1 MFLEQHIRM
10 KYEEKVTILHNF
22 ALVRIRN
29 IKKKKSWH
37 LQDFKQALLHFLTA
51 NG

>member
-1 MFLEQHIRM
+1 M

-29 IKKKKSWH
+29 IKKKN
-37 LQDFKQALLHFLTA
+37 LGIFKILNRPYCIFSQQMVK
-51 NG
+51 NGLIFK